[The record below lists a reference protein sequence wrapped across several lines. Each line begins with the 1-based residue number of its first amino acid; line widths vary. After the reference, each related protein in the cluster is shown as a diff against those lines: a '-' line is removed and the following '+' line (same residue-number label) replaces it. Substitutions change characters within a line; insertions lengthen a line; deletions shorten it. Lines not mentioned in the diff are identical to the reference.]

1 MEENHQHNH
10 EKETPKDDK
19 EAPEDDKRRLGEG
32 LDNLVE
38 EVQKVVKVA
47 IKQGASAA
55 ETIGENIKGTIHE
68 VRFKRD
74 NVVMVRMDVDSLK
87 KLDDLVEA
95 GISGSRSEA
104 SAFLI
109 AEGIKSRQGLFDRMA
124 DKVEEIR
131 KAREDLR
138 QMVGDES

>member
-1 MEENHQHNH
+1 MENHHGDKH
-10 EKETPKDDK
+10 EKET
-19 EAPEDDKRRLGEG
+19 AEDEKGKLGEG
-32 LDNLVE
+32 IENLVE

-68 VRFKRD
+68 VRYKRD

-104 SAFLI
+104 AAFLI
-109 AEGIKSRQGLFDRMA
+109 VEGVKSRQGLFDRMA

-131 KAREDLR
+131 RAREDLR
-138 QMVGDES
+138 QMVDDES